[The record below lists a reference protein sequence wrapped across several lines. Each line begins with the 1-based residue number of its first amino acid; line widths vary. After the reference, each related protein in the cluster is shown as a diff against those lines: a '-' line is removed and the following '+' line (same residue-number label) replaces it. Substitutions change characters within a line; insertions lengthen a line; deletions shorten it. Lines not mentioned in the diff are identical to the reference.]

1 MHRSDMNPDAYL
13 ASLPDPVR
21 DDMTQLDAAISK
33 VMGGLDRALWE
44 GIFWGGSEQR
54 IIGYGH
60 YRYVG
65 RDKKEGDWFIVG
77 LAAQKNYRSVY
88 VSAAED
94 GVYLVKKY
102 ADRLGKAKLGS
113 SVISF
118 KRLADVDLDVLVEL
132 VARAREIMAPA

>member
-1 MHRSDMNPDAYL
+1 MHRSDTDPDAYL

-33 VMGGLDRALWE
+33 VMGGLDRVLWE

-54 IIGYGH
+54 IIGYGG

-77 LAAQKNYRSVY
+77 LAAQKSYLSVY

-94 GVYLVKKY
+94 GAYLARTY
-102 ADRLGKAKLGS
+102 ANRLGNVKAGS

-118 KRLADVDLDVLVEL
+118 KRLADLDLDVLVEL

>member
-1 MHRSDMNPDAYL
+1 MDPDAYL
-13 ASLPDPVR
+13 AALPDAIR
-21 DDMTQLDAAISK
+21 DDMKQLDAAISK
-33 VMGGLDRALWE
+33 AMGGLDRVLWE

-54 IIGYGH
+54 IIGYGQ

-77 LAAQKNYRSVY
+77 LAAQKTYLSVY

-94 GVYLVKKY
+94 GVYLARKY
-102 ADRLGKAKLGS
+102 ADRLGKAKVGS

-118 KRLADVDLDVLVEL
+118 KRLADIDLDVLLEL
-132 VARAREIMAPA
+132 VARAREIMAPV